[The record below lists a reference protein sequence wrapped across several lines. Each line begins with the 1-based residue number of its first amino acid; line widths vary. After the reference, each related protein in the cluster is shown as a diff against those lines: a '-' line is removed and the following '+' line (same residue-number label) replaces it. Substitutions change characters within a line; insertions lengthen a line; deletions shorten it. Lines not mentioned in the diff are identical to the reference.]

1 MFQEFLALKDVD
13 CRWGRGVLGHYR
25 QKRCGQVCGER
36 MERLLYVS
44 DSDELARRL
53 CSHAL

>member
-25 QKRCGQVCGER
+25 QKRRGQVCGER